1 MILAEVATGVAG
13 PGGWDRF
20 DVILPVIGTLI
31 VALLGYLGIKK
42 KASTEAQ
49 ASRDELN
56 QGRLETLIKGL
67 SDRVEKLETKVTEL
81 ERENFA
87 LEDERDQLLARNRT
101 HEDLIYGFTS
111 WHLDAL
117 SQWEE
122 GGGPPIARPPYPWQ
136 VRQHLAHARLQN

>member
-1 MILAEVATGVAG
+1 MILAEAVAQ
-13 PGGWDRF
+13 PGGLDGF
-20 DVILPVIGTLI
+20 DIILSTIGTVI
-31 VALLGYLGIKK
+31 VGLLFYIGVRKR
-42 KASTEAQ
+42 ANVEAQ

-67 SDRVEKLETKVTEL
+67 SDRVEKLEAKVTEL

-101 HEDLIYGFTS
+101 HEDLIHGFTS

-122 GGGPPIARPPYPWQ
+122 DGGPPIARPPYPWQ